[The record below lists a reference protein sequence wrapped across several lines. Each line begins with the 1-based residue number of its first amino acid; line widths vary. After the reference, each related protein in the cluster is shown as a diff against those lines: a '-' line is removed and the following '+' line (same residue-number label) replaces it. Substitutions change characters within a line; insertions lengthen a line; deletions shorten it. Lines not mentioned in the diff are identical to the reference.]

1 MNKTKAQLFI
11 ESKQRAWSMSTIKSV
26 SSFLTKYGEGVLSLS
41 PLAFLEKLEA
51 DNVTAYS
58 IQTYFIHASNFFEFV
73 NPTAVNVYKEFR
85 KENRNVFKN
94 SYQTKN
100 LPITYQEVIDL
111 LAKQE
116 DSDEKEACLYIL
128 KTAQRCS
135 EAGFKRKEEDA
146 DEELS
151 PGFIKGKGGKI
162 RADLGDRVSRP
173 RVLYYSVYEYCKG
186 RLGITP
192 HSLRKLALTRAAE
205 RGATAADLCEIAGW
219 SSITTAIRY
228 LQPKRAEELKAF
240 LA

>member
-1 MNKTKAQLFI
+1 MNKEAQLFI
-11 ESKQRAWSMSTIKSV
+11 ESKKRAWSVSTIKSV

-41 PLAFLEKLEA
+41 PLAFLEKLEE

-58 IQTYFIHASNFFEFV
+58 IQTYFIHASNFFAFV
-73 NPTAVNVYKEFR
+73 NPTSVNIYKEFR

-94 SYQTKN
+94 SYQSKN
-100 LPITYQEVIDL
+100 LPLTYQEVLSL

-135 EAGFKRKEEDA
+135 EAGFKRKEE
-146 DEELS
+146 EEES
-151 PGFIKGKGGKI
+151 ETAVSGFIKGKGGKV
-162 RADLGDRVSRP
+162 RPDLGANINRP
-173 RVLYYSVYEYCKG
+173 RTLYYTLYEYCKG

-192 HSLRKLALTRAAE
+192 HGLRKLALTRAAE

-240 LA
+240 LT